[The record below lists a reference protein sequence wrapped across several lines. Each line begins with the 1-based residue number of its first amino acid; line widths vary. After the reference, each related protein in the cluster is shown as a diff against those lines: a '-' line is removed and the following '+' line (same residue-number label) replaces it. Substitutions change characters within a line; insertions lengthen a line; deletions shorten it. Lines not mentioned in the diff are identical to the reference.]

1 MKLGIMQP
9 YLFPYIG
16 YFSLISKVDKF
27 VFLDDVNYIK
37 RGWINRNRLIFSGQV
52 SYFTIPLES
61 ASQNNLIYEIKIH
74 QNNFWQKKL
83 KKTLFESYK
92 KAPFYKNVSALFEE
106 VLFTEEQSL
115 SEVAKTSIIAT
126 TQYLGIP
133 HNFVL
138 SSSLYKNTS
147 ILGQD
152 RILDICL
159 KESAEKYW
167 NLPGGRELYS
177 LEKFKQNKI
186 ALEFVEPNFI
196 AYPQFSKDF
205 NPGLSIIDVMMH
217 NSIDDVRSML
227 Q

>member
-52 SYFTIPLES
+52 SYFTVPLES
-61 ASQNNLIYEIKIH
+61 ASQNKLISEIKIH
-74 QNNFWQKKL
+74 QNSVWQKKL

-92 KAPFYKNVSALFEE
+92 KAPFYKKVSSIFEE
-106 VLFTEEQSL
+106 VLFAEEQSL
-115 SEVAKTSIIAT
+115 SEVTKASIILTA
-126 TQYLGIP
+126 QYLGIS
-133 HNFVL
+133 NSFVL
-138 SSSLYKNTS
+138 SSSLYQNTS

-159 KESAEKYW
+159 KESAKEYW
-167 NLPGGRELYS
+167 NLPGGKELYS
-177 LEKFKQNKI
+177 IEKFKQNKI
-186 ALEFVEPNFI
+186 ALEFVEPNFL
-196 AYPQFSKDF
+196 AYSQFSQEF

-217 NSIDDVRSML
+217 NSIDNVRSML